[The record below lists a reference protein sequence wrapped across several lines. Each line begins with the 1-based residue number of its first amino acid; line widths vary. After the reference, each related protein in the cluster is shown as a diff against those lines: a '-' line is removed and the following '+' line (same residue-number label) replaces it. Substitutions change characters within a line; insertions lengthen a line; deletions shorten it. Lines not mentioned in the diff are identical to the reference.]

1 MRAEDPVAHP
11 TLEKYR
17 GKLVTVR
24 VPGLRGKRT
33 GWVIDDDD
41 EEYDWRDDLGDAE
54 EQVEAG
60 DYVPLVYLGEIEDGE
75 LVEGE
80 GFVLLEPSSQD
91 LYFVDEGSLEEES
104 IGSLDELVIIPLA
117 ADADEDDEDD
127 DDYVDDEA
135 AETDLSSAAGDGDA
149 EGAEGEGDVEYKE
162 DDAAD
167 DE

>member
-1 MRAEDPVAHP
+1 VAHP

-54 EQVEAG
+54 EGVEG
-60 DYVPLVYLGEIEDGE
+60 GEYVPLVYLGEIEDGE
-75 LVEGE
+75 LVESE
-80 GFVLLEPSSQD
+80 GFILLEPSSQD
-91 LYFVDEGSLEEES
+91 LYLVDEGSLEEES

-117 ADADEDDEDD
+117 ADAEEEDD
-127 DDYVDDEA
+127 DDDEFVDDEA
-135 AETDLSSAAGDGDA
+135 VDEDLSAAGAD
-149 EGAEGEGDVEYKE
+149 GEGVEGDEEYKE

>member
-1 MRAEDPVAHP
+1 MRPVAHP

-17 GKLVTVR
+17 GRLVTVR

-60 DYVPLVYLGEIEDGE
+60 ELVPIVYLGEIEDGE
-75 LVEGE
+75 LVESE
-80 GFVLLEPSSQD
+80 GFLLFAPKSQD
-91 LYFVDEGSLEEES
+91 LFFVDEGSLEDEPVGALE
-104 IGSLDELVIIPLA
+104 ELVIIPLVGT
-117 ADADEDDEDD
+117 ADDDDDDEDD
-127 DDYVDDEA
+127 DDYVDESD
-135 AETDLSSAAGDGDA
+135 AEVVSGGGDGED
-149 EGAEGEGDVEYKE
+149 EGEGDVEYKE
-162 DDAAD
+162 DDAE

>member
-1 MRAEDPVAHP
+1 VAHP

-54 EQVEAG
+54 EGVEG
-60 DYVPLVYLGEIEDGE
+60 GEYVPLVYLGEIEDGE
-75 LVEGE
+75 LVESE
-80 GFVLLEPSSQD
+80 GFILLEPSSQD
-91 LYFVDEGSLEEES
+91 LYLVDEGSLEEES

-117 ADADEDDEDD
+117 ADAEEDDEDD
-127 DDYVDDEA
+127 DEFVDDEA
-135 AETDLSSAAGDGDA
+135 VDEDLSAAGTD
-149 EGAEGEGDVEYKE
+149 GEGVEGDEEYKE